1 MRRNVLSEF
10 VDYLRVEKGLASNTV
25 AAYRRDMRKLA
36 KYAETIGMEL
46 SQLGRDNLDGWMS
59 GLVEEGLSSRSS
71 GRALHAARAFF
82 RFMTVSRIIQED
94 PTELMTA
101 PKEFRPLP
109 RYLSREEVEALLSVP
124 KADSPRGAR
133 DRAMIET
140 LYATGLRVSELVRL
154 LLTQTNLNLGIVSCM
169 GKGGKERLVPVGE
182 TARLCLDEYMTHWR
196 PLILRNKRS
205 NCLFVTGAGKP
216 MTRQGFWK
224 ILKIFGRA
232 AGIEKPLSPHML
244 RHSFAT
250 HLLENGAD
258 LRSVQAMLGHSNIST
273 TQIYTHITRARLR
286 HIYEEHHPRA
296 H

>member
-1 MRRNVLSEF
+1 MSRDVLSEF

-25 AAYRRDMRKLA
+25 VAYRRDIRKLA
-36 KYAETIGMEL
+36 KYAETLGREL
-46 SQLGRDNLDGWMS
+46 AQLGRDDLDGWMS
-59 GLVEEGLSSRSS
+59 SLVEEGLSSRSS

-82 RFMTVSRIIQED
+82 RFMTVSRIIDED
-94 PTELMTA
+94 PTELLVT

-109 RYLSREEVEALLSVP
+109 RYLSHEDVDALLAAP

-133 DRAMIET
+133 DRAMIEI
-140 LYATGLRVSELVRL
+140 LYASGLRVSELIRL
-154 LLTQTNLNLGIVSCM
+154 LLTQTDLNQGIVSCV
-169 GKGGKERLVPVGE
+169 GKGNKERIVPVGE
-182 TARLCLDEYMTHWR
+182 PARLRLDEYLTRWR
-196 PLILRNKRS
+196 PLILRKKRS
-205 NCLFVTGAGKP
+205 NYLFVTGSGKP

-224 ILKIFGRA
+224 TLKAYGRA

-273 TQIYTHITRARLR
+273 TQIYTHITRMRLQR
-286 HIYEEHHPRA
+286 IYEEHHPRA
-296 H
+296 

>member
-1 MRRNVLSEF
+1 MSRDVLSEF

-36 KYAETIGMEL
+36 KYAETLGREL
-46 SQLGRDNLDGWMS
+46 SQLGRDDLDVWMS
-59 GLVEEGLSSRSS
+59 GLAEEGLSPRSS

-82 RFMTVSRIIQED
+82 RFMTVSRIIEED
-94 PTELMTA
+94 PTEMLAT

-109 RYLSREEVEALLSVP
+109 RYLGREDVEALLGAP

-133 DRAMIET
+133 DRAMLET
-140 LYATGLRVSELVRL
+140 LYASGLRVSELVRL
-154 LLTQTNLNLGIVSCM
+154 LLTQADLNLGIVSCL
-169 GKGGKERLVPVGE
+169 GKGSKERLVPVGE
-182 TARLCLDEYMTHWR
+182 TARLCLDEYITFWR
-196 PLILRNKRS
+196 PLILRKKRS
-205 NCLFVTGAGKP
+205 SYLFVTGAGKP

-224 ILKIFGRA
+224 ILKTYGLA

-273 TQIYTHITRARLR
+273 TQIYTHITMARLQM
-286 HIYEEHHPRA
+286 IYEEHHPRA
-296 H
+296 